1 MIRAGIVV
9 LIAIALP
16 FLLGQFWA
24 YQLGLYALYAAAAVG
39 VGLCWGQAGFLPL
52 GQALFFGLAA
62 YLSGLAFIAFQDS
75 PIVSVLTLPLAA
87 IVSGVLAYLIGIVIF
102 RRSGESGAYFS
113 MITLA
118 LALLAFQIAT
128 SWNSVTGGFNGLKGI
143 PGLPGLDD
151 ISDVYYVAASVLLAL
166 LAFGAW
172 LYNAPIG
179 VLWRALAQNERRLKL
194 FGFDTDQL
202 KAVAFG
208 VSGLMAGIGGAIYAP
223 QQGIVTP
230 QVIGFGLSADLVI
243 WAAVGGRAS
252 LLGPVIGTL
261 VVGSLTAQLRDTL
274 PFWEVL
280 MALFFIAIVL
290 VFPRGI
296 AGLAD
301 PLLRYFPA
309 RKREKAALAAP
320 GDAAARPPAK
330 LALDGV
336 SVHVGEVTILDKLS
350 VDFDQA
356 GIFCVIGPNGAG
368 KTSMFNVVSGE
379 LSTASGAIDL
389 GGLKIAGL
397 APNRVSGLGV
407 ARKLQ
412 IPSVFPELSIAD
424 NLAVALWS
432 GRAGKLAL
440 LDPQASALDEPD
452 AQGAAIALSVSG
464 RERAQGRGAV
474 AWRATNPR
482 TRHGAFDRAARL
494 AARRALR
501 RLVARRDFGGD
512 GDHPLGSASARRLDH
527 HHRARHEP
535 GEGTGADRLRP
546 AQRRAARQGQCRR
559 HSGRP
564 GRARGLCRGREV
576 SARRLAFENL
586 TGGYGSTT
594 IVRDL
599 SGGAVAGEVLCVLGR
614 NGVGKTTLMKLL
626 TGYLPCTHGRVL
638 LDDTPITAYDPA
650 ARRRAGVTYCPQ
662 ERPVFDDLSVRDNL
676 TLMRDSRKLAPFRR
690 YFDRFPILERRLN
703 QHAGTLSGGEK
714 KMLSFS
720 RGLAEDQPVILLDEP
735 SEGVQWENIL
745 HMEALIAEKKSAGAA
760 MIVVEQN
767 LAFAERI
774 ADRYLIMD
782 QGRAMLEG
790 SRSEIERSDV
800 LAHLHV

>member
-1 MIRAGIVV
+1 MRAASLVV

-16 FLLGQFWA
+16 FLVGQFWA

-62 YLSGLAFIAFQDS
+62 YLSGLAFIALGDS
-75 PIVSVLTLPLAA
+75 PILAVLTLPLAA
-87 IVSGVLAYLIGIVIF
+87 IIAGVLAYLIGIVIF

-118 LALLAFQIAT
+118 LALLAFQVAT

-151 ISDVYYVAASVLLAL
+151 ISDVYYVAASILLAV
-166 LAFGAW
+166 LALGAW

-202 KAVAFG
+202 KAIAFG

-252 LLGPVIGTL
+252 LLGPVIGTI
-261 VVGSLTAQLRDTL
+261 VVGSLTAQLRDSL

-296 AGLAD
+296 VGLAD
-301 PLLRYFPA
+301 PLLSRLPA
-309 RKREKAALAAP
+309 RKRTTVAVAAP
-320 GDAAARPPAK
+320 GAVAARPPAK

-350 VDFDQA
+350 VEFDQA

-379 LSTASGAIDL
+379 LATAAGGIDL

-412 IPSVFPELSIAD
+412 IPSVFPDLSIAD
-424 NLAVALWS
+424 NLAIALWS
-432 GRAGKLAL
+432 GRAGKRAL
-440 LDPQASALDEPD
+440 LDPRLRRWTSPMLKELQSRYP
-452 AQGAAIALSVSG
+452 
-464 RERAQGRGAV
+464 
-474 AWRATNPR
+474 
-482 TRHGAFDRAARL
+482 FL
-494 AARRALR
+494 AAG
-501 RLVARRDFGGD
+501 ARKAAELS
-512 GDHPLGSASARRLDH
+512 H
-527 HHRARHEP
+527 
-535 GEGTGADRLRP
+535 GEQQIL
-546 AQRRAARQGQCRR
+546 
-559 HSGRP
+559 
-564 GRARGLCRGREV
+564 E
-576 SARRLAFENL
+576 LAM
-586 TGGYGSTT
+586 
-594 IVRDL
+594 
-599 SGGAVAGEVLCVLGR
+599 A
-614 NGVGKTTLMKLL
+614 LL
-626 TGYLPCTHGRVL
+626 TEPRVL
-638 LDDTPITAYDPA
+638 
-650 ARRRAGVTYCPQ
+650 
-662 ERPVFDDLSVRDNL
+662 
-676 TLMRDSRKLAPFRR
+676 
-690 YFDRFPILERRLN
+690 
-703 QHAGTLSGGEK
+703 
-714 KMLSFS
+714 
-720 RGLAEDQPVILLDEP
+720 LLDEP
-735 SEGVQWENIL
+735 CAGLSPEETAAVMGIIRWAAQRLGGSIIIIEHDMSLVKELAQIVYVL
-745 HMEALIAEKKSAGAA
+745 HNGALLARGNVAAIQADPAVRAVYVGGEK
-760 MIVVEQN
+760 
-767 LAFAERI
+767 
-774 ADRYLIMD
+774 
-782 QGRAMLEG
+782 
-790 SRSEIERSDV
+790 
-800 LAHLHV
+800 

>member
-1 MIRAGIVV
+1 MIRAVVVV
-9 LIAIALP
+9 LIVIALP

-62 YLSGLAFIAFQDS
+62 YLSGLAFIALQDS
-75 PIVSVLTLPLAA
+75 PILAVLTLPVAA
-87 IVSGVLAYLIGIVIF
+87 VVSGVLAYLIGIVIF

-118 LALLAFQIAT
+118 LALLAFQVAT

-151 ISDVYYVAASVLLAL
+151 ISDVYYVAASILLAV

-202 KAVAFG
+202 KAAAFG

-261 VVGSLTAQLRDTL
+261 VVGSLTAQLRDSL

-296 AGLAD
+296 VGLAD
-301 PLLRYFPA
+301 PLLRRFPA
-309 RKREKAALAAP
+309 RKRAVLALAAP
-320 GDAAARPPAK
+320 ESAEAARPPAK

-336 SVHVGEVTILDKLS
+336 SVHIGEVTILDKLS
-350 VDFDQA
+350 VEFDQA

-379 LSTASGAIDL
+379 LATAAGGIDL
-389 GGLKIAGL
+389 GGLRIAGL

-412 IPSVFPELSIAD
+412 IPSVFPDLSIAD
-424 NLAVALWS
+424 NLAIALWS

-440 LDPQASALDEPD
+440 LDP
-452 AQGAAIALSVSG
+452 
-464 RERAQGRGAV
+464 R
-474 AWRATNPR
+474 
-482 TRHGAFDRAARL
+482 
-494 AARRALR
+494 LR
-501 RLVARRDFGGD
+501 RWTSPMLKELQSRYPF
-512 GDHPLGSASARRLDH
+512 LGAGVRKAAELSH
-527 HHRARHEP
+527 
-535 GEGTGADRLRP
+535 GEQQIL
-546 AQRRAARQGQCRR
+546 
-559 HSGRP
+559 
-564 GRARGLCRGREV
+564 E
-576 SARRLAFENL
+576 LAM
-586 TGGYGSTT
+586 
-594 IVRDL
+594 
-599 SGGAVAGEVLCVLGR
+599 A
-614 NGVGKTTLMKLL
+614 LL
-626 TGYLPCTHGRVL
+626 TEPRVL
-638 LDDTPITAYDPA
+638 
-650 ARRRAGVTYCPQ
+650 
-662 ERPVFDDLSVRDNL
+662 
-676 TLMRDSRKLAPFRR
+676 
-690 YFDRFPILERRLN
+690 
-703 QHAGTLSGGEK
+703 
-714 KMLSFS
+714 
-720 RGLAEDQPVILLDEP
+720 LLDEP
-735 SEGVQWENIL
+735 CAGLSPEETAAVMGIIRWAVQRLRGSIIIIEHDMSLVKELAQIVYVL
-745 HMEALIAEKKSAGAA
+745 HNGALLAKGDVAAIQADPAVRAVYVGGEK
-760 MIVVEQN
+760 
-767 LAFAERI
+767 
-774 ADRYLIMD
+774 
-782 QGRAMLEG
+782 
-790 SRSEIERSDV
+790 
-800 LAHLHV
+800 

>member
-1 MIRAGIVV
+1 LRAASVVV

-62 YLSGLAFIAFQDS
+62 YISGLAFIAFQDS

-87 IVSGVLAYLIGIVIF
+87 IVSGLLAYLIGIVIF

-118 LALLAFQIAT
+118 LALLAFQVAT

-194 FGFDTDQL
+194 FGFDTDEL

-301 PLLRYFPA
+301 PLLRRFPVH
-309 RKREKAALAAP
+309 KRERAALAAP
-320 GDAAARPPAK
+320 GEAAARPPAK
-330 LALDGV
+330 LALNGV

-379 LSTASGAIDL
+379 LTTLGGEIDL

-397 APNRVSGLGV
+397 PPNRVSGLGV

-412 IPSVFPELSIAD
+412 IPSVFPDLSIAD

-440 LDPQASALDEPD
+440 LDPRLRRWTSPMLKELQSRYP
-452 AQGAAIALSVSG
+452 
-464 RERAQGRGAV
+464 
-474 AWRATNPR
+474 
-482 TRHGAFDRAARL
+482 FL
-494 AARRALR
+494 AASTRKAAELS
-501 RLVARRDFGGD
+501 
-512 GDHPLGSASARRLDH
+512 H
-527 HHRARHEP
+527 
-535 GEGTGADRLRP
+535 GEQQIL
-546 AQRRAARQGQCRR
+546 
-559 HSGRP
+559 
-564 GRARGLCRGREV
+564 E
-576 SARRLAFENL
+576 LAM
-586 TGGYGSTT
+586 
-594 IVRDL
+594 
-599 SGGAVAGEVLCVLGR
+599 A
-614 NGVGKTTLMKLL
+614 LL
-626 TGYLPCTHGRVL
+626 TEPRVL
-638 LDDTPITAYDPA
+638 
-650 ARRRAGVTYCPQ
+650 
-662 ERPVFDDLSVRDNL
+662 
-676 TLMRDSRKLAPFRR
+676 
-690 YFDRFPILERRLN
+690 
-703 QHAGTLSGGEK
+703 
-714 KMLSFS
+714 
-720 RGLAEDQPVILLDEP
+720 LLDEP
-735 SEGVQWENIL
+735 CAGLSPEETAAVMEIIRWAALRLGGSIIIIEHDMSLVKELAQIVYVL
-745 HMEALIAEKKSAGAA
+745 HNGALLAKGNVTAIQADPAVRAVYVGGEK
-760 MIVVEQN
+760 
-767 LAFAERI
+767 
-774 ADRYLIMD
+774 
-782 QGRAMLEG
+782 
-790 SRSEIERSDV
+790 
-800 LAHLHV
+800 